1 MKTDQELQLKSIFG
15 DIIDCVSMFSPL
27 SLSIAL
33 IDIPFQQ
40 MVVVSDDKAILL
52 LDFINR
58 KNLVKQLARIKKLT
72 AKNIVP
78 HKSNL
83 IAQLEKELHEYFAGN
98 LHTFKT
104 PICFHGTLFQQKVWA
119 NLQKIPYGKTI
130 SYLELAKMSGNEKA
144 FRAAA
149 NANANNSIAI
159 VVPCHRVIQSNGE
172 IGGYAGG
179 VPLKKQL
186 LLHEKNNLNKRR

>member
-1 MKTDQELQLKSIFG
+1 MKTKYTNELNSLLG
-15 DIIDCVSMFSPL
+15 NIIDKDDGIAAK
-27 SLSIAL
+27 SLNVYLIETKLGLMIIINDQTSIC
-33 IDIPFQQ
+33 
-40 MVVVSDDKAILL
+40 LL
-52 LDFINR
+52 EFINR
-58 KNLVKQLARIKKLT
+58 KNLTKQVLKIKNHSKQKL
-72 AKNIVP
+72 IV
-78 HKSNL
+78 HKSDL
-83 IAQLEKELHEYFAGN
+83 ITKLEAELKEYFAGT

-104 PICFHGTLFQQKVWA
+104 PLRFCGTLFQQKVWA

-130 SYLELAKMSGNEKA
+130 SYLELAKMSGNDKA

-186 LLHEKNNLNKRR
+186 LLHEKTNLNKHR

>member
-1 MKTDQELQLKSIFG
+1 MKTKYTKQLKSLLG
-15 DIIDCVSMFSPL
+15 NIIDTDDGIAAK
-27 SLSIAL
+27 SLNVYLIETKLGLMIVISNQTSIC
-33 IDIPFQQ
+33 
-40 MVVVSDDKAILL
+40 LL
-52 LDFINR
+52 EFINR
-58 KNLVKQLARIKKLT
+58 KNLTKQVLKIKNHSKQKL
-72 AKNIVP
+72 IV

-83 IAQLEKELHEYFAGN
+83 ISKLEAELQEYFAGT
-98 LHTFKT
+98 LDTFKI
-104 PICFHGTLFQQKVWA
+104 PLRFCGTVFQQKVWA
-119 NLQKIPYGKTI
+119 NLQKIPYGQTI

-179 VPLKKQL
+179 TPLKKQL
-186 LLHEKNNLNKRR
+186 LLHEKTNLNKHR